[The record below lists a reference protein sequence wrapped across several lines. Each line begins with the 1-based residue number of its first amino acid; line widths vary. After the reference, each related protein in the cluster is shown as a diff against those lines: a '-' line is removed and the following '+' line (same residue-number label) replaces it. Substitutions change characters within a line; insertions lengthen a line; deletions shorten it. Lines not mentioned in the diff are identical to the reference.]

1 MDFGILPPEV
11 ISALIHSGP
20 GAWSLIQAAGMW
32 HALSTELDQSVSSY
46 TAELSDLS
54 VAWRGPSSTA
64 MAQSLEPYLDW
75 LRMTAQQCQ
84 QIATSVEVVTGAFE
98 LTHWTVVHPAVVAA
112 NRARLAMLLATNFF
126 GVNFP
131 AIAETEAE
139 YHTMWV
145 NNSAAMYRYAAT
157 SASAVRLPAFSSPP
171 EVANPAGVTAQTTLV
186 PATTTSNSA
195 AQTAAT
201 ASAAGQAAATS
212 TSFDPLDGWFGLA
225 NQWGNQTI
233 AGGLPVNLLSYLA
246 QLSSAQSLQRVGS
259 DAISG
264 LSEGTAALSSAEARL
279 ISAVG
284 SAMAPRGSFG
294 VGISLGGKLT
304 MPPAMVG
311 LLSSAESP
319 VQLASAVSALPV
331 EATQPP
337 FMPMAPMRPP
347 SRGSTNNRRRKGRD
361 YDDIE
366 YGAELPGTVM
376 HRPPSAG

>member
-20 GAWSLIQAAGMW
+20 GAWSLIEAAGMW
-32 HALSTELDQSVSSY
+32 HALSTELEQSVSSY

-54 VAWRGPSSTA
+54 VAWRGPSSTV
-64 MAQSLEPYLDW
+64 MAQSLEPYLAW
-75 LRMTAQQCQ
+75 LRMAAQQCQ
-84 QIATSVEVVTGAFE
+84 QIATSVEVVTTAFE
-98 LTHWTVVHPAVVAA
+98 LTHWTVVHPSLVAA

-139 YHTMWV
+139 YHAMWV
-145 NNSAAMYRYAAT
+145 NNAAAMYRYAAT
-157 SASAVRLPAFSSPP
+157 SASAVRLPTFSSPP
-171 EVANPAGVTAQTTLV
+171 EVVNPAGVTAQATLV

-201 ASAAGQAAATS
+201 GSTLSQVTSAFGI
-212 TSFDPLDGWFGLA
+212 DPDSGWFKFWST
-225 NQWGNQTI
+225 WGNQTI
-233 AGGLPVNLLSYLA
+233 AGGIPVNLLSYLA
-246 QLSSAQSLQRVGS
+246 QLSSAQSLQGVGS
-259 DAISG
+259 DIAQG
-264 LSEGTAALSSAEARL
+264 LAQGTAALSSAEARL

-284 SAMAPRGSFG
+284 SALSPRASFG
-294 VGISLGGKLT
+294 VGVSLGKLT

-311 LLSSAESP
+311 LLSSAQSP

-331 EATQPP
+331 GASQPP